1 MDREAEQE
9 SQESRMGSGLY
20 HEMTVRLVKILNVVL
35 VSIPFVACWL
45 MYYASHV
52 VLMPSTLR
60 SVVIIVMFVLF
71 YCFFGRVYDSFHLSI
86 DRISEMFISQL
97 LSILIADGFMF
108 ITLWLMS
115 GSFPYMLPALAAL
128 AGQLLLSLLWCKYAH
143 TWYFRNFSD
152 RKTAVIY
159 GTAGDWTELNTKLAE
174 SRKFHV
180 VKYIAA
186 SDCTDMRELDGMAAV
201 FLVNVPVNARNAMLK
216 HCIANKIRMYIVPC
230 ISDVIM
236 SGSERVHMFH
246 LPMLSVKS
254 FNPSPEYV
262 LTKRAFDI
270 FISSLL
276 IVLTSPLMLG
286 VAIAIKAQDGG
297 PVLYKQTRLTR
308 DGKTFRIL
316 KFRSMRT
323 DAEKDGV
330 ARLSSG
336 SNDSRITPVG
346 RFIRSCRI
354 DELPQLFNV
363 FVGSMS
369 IVGPRPER
377 PEIAAQYEQTM
388 PEFRLRLQAK
398 AGITG
403 YAQVYGKYNTEPH
416 DKLKMDLMY
425 IAHASVIEDIKIIFA
440 TIRILFDKESTE
452 GIETSTTTAMRKHAN
467 SMEENEP

>member
-1 MDREAEQE
+1 MDREAEQG
-9 SQESRMGSGLY
+9 SQGSRLGSSLY
-20 HEMTVRLVKILNVVL
+20 HEMVVRLVKILNVVL
-35 VSIPFVACWL
+35 VTIPFVLCWL
-45 MYYASHV
+45 LYYTSHIV
-52 VLMPSTLR
+52 IMPSTLR
-60 SVVIIVMFVLF
+60 SVVIIAMFVLL
-71 YCFFGRVYDSFHLSI
+71 YCFFGRVYDAFHLSI

-97 LSILIADGFMF
+97 LSVLMADGFMF
-108 ITLWLMS
+108 ITLWMLS
-115 GSFPYMLPALAAL
+115 GSFPNMLPALAAL

-143 TWYFRNFSD
+143 TWYFRNFSG
-152 RKTAVIY
+152 RQTTVIY
-159 GTAGDWTELNTKLAE
+159 GTAGDWTELNTQLAE

-180 VKYIAA
+180 VKCIAA
-186 SDCTDMRELDGMAAV
+186 ADCDDMRELDGMDAV
-201 FLVNVPVNARNAMLK
+201 FLVNVPVNGRNAILK
-216 HCIANKIRMYIVPC
+216 HCIANKIRLYLVPC

-236 SGSERVHMFH
+236 SGAERVHMFH
-246 LPMLSVKS
+246 LPMLSVES
-254 FNPSPEYV
+254 FNPPPEFV

-270 FISSLL
+270 FISALL

-297 PVLYKQTRLTR
+297 PVLYKQTRLTK
-308 DGKTFRIL
+308 DGKTFHIL

-346 RFIRSCRI
+346 RFIRSCRL

-363 FVGSMS
+363 FAGSMS

-388 PEFRLRLQAK
+388 PEFHLRLQAK

-416 DKLKMDLMY
+416 DKLEMDLMY

-452 GIETSTTTAMRKHAN
+452 GVETSSTTAMRKHAD
-467 SMEENEP
+467 STEKIDA